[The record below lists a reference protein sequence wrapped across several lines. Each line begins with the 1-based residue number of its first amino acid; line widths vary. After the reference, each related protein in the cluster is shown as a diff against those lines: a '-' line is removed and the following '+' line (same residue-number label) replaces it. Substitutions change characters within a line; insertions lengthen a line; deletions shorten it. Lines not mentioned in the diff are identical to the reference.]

1 MYIFYFHDILQVLL
15 SQWQHFEPVAG
26 IYVCTYICM
35 YLYMYFCVRM
45 HACIVYACTRA
56 CVCSYVWMSVCKC
69 TYVCVYV
76 CLCGFMYVCTIFFFF
91 FELKNPDNL
100 DSSASQA
107 TWTLISKHYKI
118 IANIQ
123 FHTIRCA
130 PCLLNL
136 TRCSCTEADCLGT
149 KRRREKPPCETKSL
163 PATIYRLIHHYAH
176 ITVHK
181 DLYRSTHI
189 PTCFGGGHHYHHQ
202 GRQYHRPKKNRY

>member
-1 MYIFYFHDILQVLL
+1 MCTFFIFMTFCKFCYHNDNILNPWRVYTY
-15 SQWQHFEPVAG
+15 VR
-26 IYVCTYICM
+26 IYVCIYT
-35 YLYMYFCVRM
+35 
-45 HACIVYACTRA
+45 CI
-56 CVCSYVWMSVCKC
+56 S
-69 TYVCVYV
+69 VYV
-76 CLCGFMYVCTIFFFF
+76 CMHVLCMHARVHVYVRMYECLYVNVRMSVFMYVCVVLCMYVLFFFF